1 MLIKPEN
8 IQSFGDVEHL
18 RLIMNRSRDNYLPEW
33 RTAAK
38 FISPNR
44 IQENSERNRGAKSND
59 RILRNIATRSLRTF
73 ISGMMNG
80 ATSRARPW
88 FKLTL
93 TNPSLKNTRVK
104 RVFAQTEAILNE
116 HLQISNFYRVL
127 PMSYKDIGI
136 FSNSAFAML
145 PHPRYGFYFMP
156 LTVGTYAI
164 STDSE
169 GMVNMFTR
177 EFTLTIRQ
185 VVEQYGSVD
194 AGGRIMWDN
203 FDPFIKTC
211 YEQGRYLEEV
221 ILANVILP
229 NKDPVPASLFSAEF
243 MPYQS
248 YTYVKGYGSSI
259 APQYGGGTRYSGV
272 PAVGQ
277 SFLSVKGYDY
287 FPVIANRWE
296 LAPESDWGVDGPGA
310 IALPDIQSLQ
320 ETEKYRLEAIAKL
333 VKPPMVG
340 PASLRRHQSSILAG
354 GITYVDEATEGTK
367 YRAAFEIDPKLSEL
381 VSSQEQYEQAIR
393 SAFYEDL
400 FLMMAG
406 DQKISHVTAREIE
419 ERASEKLGAIGPA
432 LGQLDQDQNSRV
444 IFNGLH
450 LLNKMGR
457 LPEFPEELEGEEI
470 RPEYISILAQAQKA
484 SMLSSTD
491 KFMVFL
497 DGMVKVTGN
506 QALAQIAKADVIVRN
521 YADNLGMSPD
531 DIHDEEEF
539 AEIQDGIAQQ
549 QAEQAQVEQMRTAS
563 ETARNLSQ
571 AETPE
576 GNMLA
581 KMQQMSEAM

>member
-8 IQSFGDVEHL
+8 IQSFSDVEHL

-194 AGGRIMWDN
+194 AGGRIVWDN

-277 SFLSVKGYDY
+277 QFLSVKGYDY

-354 GITYVDEATEGTK
+354 GITYVDEAT
-367 YRAAFEIDPKLSEL
+367 
-381 VSSQEQYEQAIR
+381 
-393 SAFYEDL
+393 
-400 FLMMAG
+400 
-406 DQKISHVTAREIE
+406 
-419 ERASEKLGAIGPA
+419 
-432 LGQLDQDQNSRV
+432 
-444 IFNGLH
+444 
-450 LLNKMGR
+450 
-457 LPEFPEELEGEEI
+457 
-470 RPEYISILAQAQKA
+470 
-484 SMLSSTD
+484 
-491 KFMVFL
+491 
-497 DGMVKVTGN
+497 
-506 QALAQIAKADVIVRN
+506 
-521 YADNLGMSPD
+521 
-531 DIHDEEEF
+531 
-539 AEIQDGIAQQ
+539 
-549 QAEQAQVEQMRTAS
+549 
-563 ETARNLSQ
+563 
-571 AETPE
+571 
-576 GNMLA
+576 
-581 KMQQMSEAM
+581 